1 MARVRPRPAVG
12 LAMKLIFMSST
23 PEVRRIRSRGASR
36 APRSLAAKHRTGS
49 ALAAIVIVA
58 ASAANAFGA
67 GANSAPPAAV
77 APATATLK
85 PWFVGPVP
93 QVRAICHAGDSLW
106 VGTNAGVFISDIRDP
121 SRRARIVAGPQLPS
135 NSVRAIASRGDSVW
149 VATDAGVSIFSRG
162 RVHVLS
168 AREAKPRSD
177 ARWQHTLACVPVPA
191 RLAALDLL

>member
-23 PEVRRIRSRGASR
+23 PEVRRVRSRGALSR
-36 APRSLAAKHRTGS
+36 APRPSAARRRNGSAIAAKHRTGS
-49 ALAAIVIVA
+49 ALAAIVIVGA
-58 ASAANAFGA
+58 LAANAFGA
-67 GANSAPPAAV
+67 GANSAPAAAPA

-85 PWFVGPVP
+85 PWLVGPVP

-121 SRRARIVAGPQLPS
+121 SRRARVVAGKELPS

-149 VATDAGVSIFSRG
+149 VATDAGVSIFSHG

-168 AREAKPRSD
+168 AREARPRSV
-177 ARWQHTLACVPVPA
+177 VPLRKV
-191 RLAALDLL
+191 